1 VTRSNNRGI
10 FLVKRNLRPTPEDRF
25 ASLSNFKISL
35 NWPIS
40 LSQGALSLLGQ
51 SLQTLIN
58 HLAYVRNT
66 ITSMDSAAA
75 APTDLLELIETAT
88 RIQEVI
94 GQQSDYPKG
103 LTSQFS
109 DEQRSIL
116 RVGAALHRRAVAER
130 VEAVQSRFATP
141 EQIAS
146 VEQAVKPLDDLLSS
160 VLLQHVNPCPLPR
173 LATYVTVQGR
183 NFPTAEL
190 SAVETD
196 PKHQILLSAA
206 LMARDISVYRR
217 HCEDRRLPFAIVY
230 ADVDDFKAF
239 NTAKGEVYVDRL
251 VLPPILNA
259 VEVACYGH
267 GRAYRH
273 GGDEFVLLLPNATK
287 DLAVLVATQVAR
299 SVADVRLEGLP
310 QPRLSI
316 GVWIT
321 HPESHLTA
329 TELVDEAASAKRN
342 SKDLGKNRITVRVE
356 RASHYDETVYEVT
369 P

>member
-1 VTRSNNRGI
+1 
-10 FLVKRNLRPTPEDRF
+10 
-25 ASLSNFKISL
+25 
-35 NWPIS
+35 
-40 LSQGALSLLGQ
+40 
-51 SLQTLIN
+51 LQFT
-58 HLAYVRNT
+58 
-66 ITSMDSAAA
+66 
-75 APTDLLELIETAT
+75 
-88 RIQEVI
+88 
-94 GQQSDYPKG
+94 
-103 LTSQFS
+103 

-116 RVGAALHRRAVAER
+116 RVGGALHRRAVAER
-130 VEAVQSRFATP
+130 VEAAQRRFATT

-146 VEQAVKPLDDLLSS
+146 VEQAVKPLDSLLSS
-160 VLLQHVNPCPLPR
+160 VLLDRVNPCPLPR
-173 LATYVTVQGR
+173 LATYVTVHGR
-183 NFPTAEL
+183 MMPAAEL
-190 SAVETD
+190 SAEETD
-196 PKHQILLSAA
+196 PKHRILLSAA
-206 LMARDISVYRR
+206 LMTRDIGVYRG

-230 ADVDDFKAF
+230 ADLDNFKAF

-299 SVADVRLEGLP
+299 SVAEVRLEGLP

-342 SKDLGKNRITVRVE
+342 SKELGKNRITVRVE
-356 RASHYDETVYEVT
+356 QASHYDEAV
-369 P
+369 